1 MCVNF
6 NFGNPNVF
14 LVWAPAKICWII
26 YPQWNKSGN
35 INIYVAGKNFAPSVN
50 AAKAMQQASKQAS
63 EWYFAVVRLIDFSLR
78 EAHSVDVILSYFL

>member
-6 NFGNPNVF
+6 WENPNLF
-14 LVWAPAKICWII
+14 LVWAPAKICWNI
-26 YPQWNKSGN
+26 YPQWNKSG
-35 INIYVAGKNFAPSVN
+35 NIYVAGKNFAPSVN